1 MNSNLNCLV
10 TNCAY
15 NKSGYC
21 YASHIKIEGF
31 DATVNPDTSC
41 ESYIDKKYA
50 GFTNTVSQETIT
62 TTQNISCNSK
72 NCTYNIQGACNAN
85 HVLINQKSALCD
97 TFRLKH

>member
-1 MNSNLNCLV
+1 MDSNLNCLV

-21 YASHIKIEGF
+21 FASHIKVEGF
-31 DATVNPDTSC
+31 EATVTPETYC
-41 ESYIDKKYA
+41 ESYIDKKHSN
-50 GFTNTVSQETIT
+50 FTSDVTDGNLTN
-62 TTQNISCNSK
+62 TQNISCSAK

-85 HVLINQKSALCD
+85 HVLIHLRNAVCE